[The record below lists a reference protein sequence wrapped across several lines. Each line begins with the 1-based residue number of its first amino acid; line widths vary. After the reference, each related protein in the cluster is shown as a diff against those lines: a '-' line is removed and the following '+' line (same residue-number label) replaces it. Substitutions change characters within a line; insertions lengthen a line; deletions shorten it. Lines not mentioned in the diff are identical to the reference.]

1 MPMKVLIIIDKPPYG
16 DWSGREALD
25 MAFSLAAFDQPVSL
39 LFLGGGVNWL
49 RPGQNAEAIEQ
60 KTVTRQLGAAAVFGI
75 EEFLVESQGLRVC
88 GMAADALSADVI
100 CVEPGP
106 NLYRQYQHIVCL

>member
-1 MPMKVLIIIDKPPYG
+1 MKTLIIVDKPPYG

-39 LFLGGGVNWL
+39 LFVGGGVNWL
-49 RPGQNAEAIEQ
+49 RPGQNAENIKQ
-60 KTVTRQLGAAAVFGI
+60 KTVTRQLGAATVFGI
-75 EEFLVESQGLRVC
+75 EEFLVDSGGLNAY
-88 GMAADALSADVI
+88 GMAAGALSADVI

-106 NLYRQYQHIVCL
+106 DLYQQYQHIVCL